1 MKHQWVRCMQK
12 HQLTVSDVRS
22 ETSSLFNIVSQDS
35 THLLSSEQFHL
46 DLQVVTMFAMVV
58 TQKNLK

>member
-12 HQLTVSDVRS
+12 HQPTVSDVGS
-22 ETSSLFNIVSQDS
+22 EALSLFNIVRQDS
-35 THLLSSEQFHL
+35 THLLNSEQFHL
-46 DLQVVTMFAMVV
+46 DLQVVTMMVV

>member
-1 MKHQWVRCMQK
+1 MQK
-12 HQLTVSDVRS
+12 HQLTVSDVGS
-22 ETSSLFNIVSQDS
+22 EASSLFNIVSQDS
-35 THLLSSEQFHL
+35 THLLSEQFHL

>member
-1 MKHQWVRCMQK
+1 MPKD
-12 HQLTVSDVRS
+12 QLSVSDVGS
-22 ETSSLFNIVSQDS
+22 EASTLFNIVSQDS
-35 THLLSSEQFHL
+35 THLLRSEQFHL